1 MISLT
6 VGSFSCGL
14 GSSMGDVGI
23 NEVLFSMVVVYY
35 LSKAILNTL

>member
-1 MISLT
+1 
-6 VGSFSCGL
+6 
-14 GSSMGDVGI
+14 MGDVGV

>member
-1 MISLT
+1 MIPSM
-6 VGSFSCGL
+6 VSSFSCGL
-14 GSSMGDVGI
+14 GSSMGDVGV